1 MHRSVDVARQRQRDQ
16 AGESTART
24 SPQSSVSAGIGR
36 EDEAA
41 TIIRSAMDGFGAI
54 DMEGCFLNVNDAYC
68 RMIGYS
74 RVSCSEIGNQI
85 GR

>member
-1 MHRSVDVARQRQRDQ
+1 
-16 AGESTART
+16 
-24 SPQSSVSAGIGR
+24 
-36 EDEAA
+36 
-41 TIIRSAMDGFGAI
+41 MDGFGAI